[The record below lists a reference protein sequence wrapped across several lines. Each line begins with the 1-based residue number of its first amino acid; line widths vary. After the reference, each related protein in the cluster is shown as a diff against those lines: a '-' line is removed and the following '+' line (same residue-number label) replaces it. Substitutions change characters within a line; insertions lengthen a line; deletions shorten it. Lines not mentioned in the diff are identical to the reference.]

1 MTKAK
6 LIQQNAKDVQLKLQE
21 MNEREYLRSV
31 DVVNLFSISN
41 STLRNLRNSGDLPCY
56 KLGGTYLYKKSEI
69 EACMVKLTNS

>member
-69 EACMVKLTNS
+69 DACMVKLTNS